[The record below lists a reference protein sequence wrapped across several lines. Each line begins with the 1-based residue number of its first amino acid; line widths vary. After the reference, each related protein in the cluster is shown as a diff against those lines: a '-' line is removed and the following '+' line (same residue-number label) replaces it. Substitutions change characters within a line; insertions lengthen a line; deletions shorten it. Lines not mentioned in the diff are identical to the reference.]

1 MMRSFVFAIACLF
14 ALPFAPGAA
23 AQTAPEVVRANRALS
38 AIWRP
43 LSGPATVASL
53 QAACAGAVEEMEAVE
68 ASLPPVLTAASL
80 SRVRALHGLLIV
92 PTGDDPASAYFF
104 PSAMTPWFASGVGAI
119 SVINETEGFLAVR
132 DAQGHDIA
140 VQLGNAGGRP
150 MMRLRAP
157 GSNAIV
163 TYVGCAATTVRS

>member
-1 MMRSFVFAIACLF
+1 MRFLVFALACLF
-14 ALPFAPGAA
+14 ATPFASGAA
-23 AQTAPEVVRANRALS
+23 AQTAPELARANRALS

-43 LSGPATVASL
+43 LSGPATSASL
-53 QAACAGAVEEMEAVE
+53 EAACAGAVEEMEAVE

-92 PTGDDPASAYFF
+92 PTGDDPASAFFF

-132 DAQGHDIA
+132 DAQGQDIA
-140 VQLGNAGGRP
+140 VQLGNAGGKP
-150 MMRLRAP
+150 LMRLRIP
-157 GSNAIV
+157 GSNTIV
-163 TYVGCAATTVRS
+163 TFVGCAATSARS